1 MDEMLVRP
9 KYSRPSSTPRNR
21 RKQPQNDMMS
31 TVFAVKLL
39 VVVVFLSAFA
49 LFKAAH
55 TPATDYFI
63 SKVSLITT
71 ENFDTNKYVMNV
83 VSTLGIKLPEK
94 AAVLQDN
101 IKNIEAAAESQ
112 KTAET
117 ISAANTETKEN
128 AALNNNQND
137 IALNNSSDNS
147 NKIDTSA
154 GQQEVVQ
161 SSGISTETGS
171 DVISDTISAM
181 NQVPVLEEK
190 EIKSIADK
198 YAFIFPIKGEI
209 ESSFGIRT
217 EPLSGRTEFHS
228 GIDIAANTGTSIKA
242 ALAGEVSEIGS
253 TPELGKY
260 IKIKHNDGISTVYA
274 YCSLLI
280 AKQGQKVNQG
290 DAIAKVGDTEGM
302 RGSLHFEVWKD
313 GKAADPEKLLN
324 LLNK

>member
-21 RKQPQNDMMS
+21 RKQPQNDMLS

-55 TPATDYFI
+55 TPVTDNFI
-63 SKVSLITT
+63 SKVSLIATQ
-71 ENFDTNKYVMNV
+71 NFDTNKYVMKV
-83 VSTLGIKLPEK
+83 ISTLGVKLPEK
-94 AAVLQDN
+94 AEVSQDN
-101 IKNIEAAAESQ
+101 IKNSPD
-112 KTAET
+112 
-117 ISAANTETKEN
+117 STETFSVDNPETKVN
-128 AALNNNQND
+128 TAQNNNQTD
-137 IALNNSSDNS
+137 ISSNSSGNNSNV
-147 NKIDTSA
+147 IDTSA
-154 GQQEVVQ
+154 GQQEMVQ
-161 SSGISTETGS
+161 NSGISSETAS
-171 DVISDTISAM
+171 DVISDTINAM

-209 ESSFGIRT
+209 ESTFGIRT

-242 ALAGEVSEIGS
+242 ALAGEISEVGS

-260 IKIKHNDGISTVYA
+260 IKIRHNDGISTVYA

-302 RGSLHFEVWKD
+302 RGSLHFEVLKD